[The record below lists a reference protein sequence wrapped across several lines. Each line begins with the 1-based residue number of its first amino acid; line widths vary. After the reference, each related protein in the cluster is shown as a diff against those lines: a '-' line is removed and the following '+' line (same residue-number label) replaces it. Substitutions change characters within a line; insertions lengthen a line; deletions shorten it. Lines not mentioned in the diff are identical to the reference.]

1 MDGMIWRGRNFESP
15 FMVGL
20 YELCTNDRMEEIVL
34 GHFLNLVLGVD
45 RFGDR
50 EKLKRLLSTDD
61 DEYLDDIRQNLLL
74 PLNQKLGKT
83 DAGLRSSDDIR
94 KLFRGADLGWGNGR
108 RLTDRVQHLVQSLI
122 HRDFGIEIQ
131 ARQIAEGHPY
141 LLCMDHWDFKG
152 FSDVGGNQV
161 DGSGLC
167 DSGMDQA
174 ASEVVQAYASSIVYR
189 LSATRMK
196 NNHGTDSLALICLDE
211 KVIRRFPKVAAVLRR
226 ERHPFRIVFCEY
238 KTGDGRHRLPFFKKG
253 AGSSFGAGA
262 FSSYADELS
271 NVARQVNAM
280 LRKAGIGDKLET
292 ISLYQADPVNW
303 DHSQMLDLSNV
314 DLYSDGYRRVLENPK
329 YLKLGEKLNAI
340 LEGQSSLKQEIID
353 KILRP
358 HMAIRQALAD
368 ASTIEE
374 FFATGRHFRFN
385 PARIGYKGKRDG
397 HIILHAIDPEDP
409 PLVEVVTR
417 NSSII
422 LHPAARKF
430 RQKGGRLVFGFEM
443 SDGMS
448 SPYLLQEEEIVRMVH
463 EELIPYLKR
472 IWKITRDLRQKGWR
486 NLPINERDQAQIR
499 RFMEAK
505 DLKEA
510 LLLLEEGHI
519 INFFRQAIQKRL
531 FMGNLRSLQINGN
544 RYSLFK
550 VVVGWGSRKFLEQ
563 LQVMCDAH
571 AQNACRYDQV
581 VVTLKERLRY
591 GSSKNRRKRKAKPRK
606 RASRPF
612 SREQA
617 LRFIA
622 GEVGIQLEEDGQM
635 AVVPRSGFPFTGPF
649 FERHDLEGHL
659 RMAVQGLLRS
669 ANLSFSHGPDFLRFP
684 LAISRGQ
691 PSFALRMVSS
701 GKASWDQLDRCV
713 RFQKRDARHIQ
724 NLNHALKANLHDP
737 QHFQAVVELG
747 RFGIAKTQLGS
758 VYGILDEWLDP
769 ASREEI
775 DRIAF
780 QTANDWDRLMVENV
794 TGQRRKSGEIGIVER
809 DGRTIKIN
817 GRNRILWFLEGVL
830 GGKEEPEVRFR
841 EDCLPKVKELCG
853 LPQHGMRLSQM
864 DLFSKRRL
872 SIPVFRELFARQ
884 HKIEEEAY
892 DDVLQILLHKTK
904 VRYQRNGHE
913 MRPILHAEEEEY
925 RRGQLGQLATVF
937 TPSNVFFAPSGRA
950 IAAEVSLRRDAQ
962 VSIHQTSNGF
972 PIVDLI
978 LNPLRSL

>member
-1 MDGMIWRGRNFESP
+1 
-15 FMVGL
+15 MVGL
-20 YELCTNDRMEEIVL
+20 YDLCSTEKMEEVVL
-34 GHFLNLVLGVD
+34 GQLMDLVRCAD
-45 RFGDR
+45 RFGDW
-50 EKLKRLLSTDD
+50 EELKRLLSTDD
-61 DEYLDDIRQNLLL
+61 EEYLADIRQSLLL

-108 RLTDRVQHLVQSLI
+108 RLTDRAQHLVQSLI

-152 FSDVGGNQV
+152 SSNVGGNQV
-161 DGSGLC
+161 DGLGLC

-174 ASEVVQAYASSIVYR
+174 AGEVVRAYASSIAYR

-196 NNHGTDSLALICLDE
+196 NNHGSDSLALMCLDE
-211 KVIRRFPKVAAVLRR
+211 KVIGRFPKVAAVLRR

-238 KTGDGRHRLPFFKKG
+238 KTGDGRHRLPFFKGG

-292 ISLYQADPVNW
+292 ISRYQADPVNW
-303 DHSQMLDLSNV
+303 DHLQMLDLSD

-329 YLKLGEKLNAI
+329 HLKLGGKLDAI
-340 LEGQSSLKQEIID
+340 LEGHSSLKQEITD

-368 ASTIEE
+368 ASTVEE

-397 HIILHAIDPEDP
+397 HIILQAINPEDP
-409 PLVEVVTR
+409 PRVEVVTR
-417 NSSII
+417 NSAII

-430 RQKGGRLVFGFEM
+430 RPKGGRLAFGFEM
-443 SDGMS
+443 SDGMA
-448 SPYLLQEEEIVRMVH
+448 SPYLLQEEEIFRMVH

-499 RFMEAK
+499 KFMEVK

-510 LLLLEEGHI
+510 LLQLEEGDI

-591 GSSKNRRKRKAKPRK
+591 GSSENRRKRKAKPRK
-606 RASRPF
+606 QASRPF
-612 SREQA
+612 SREQV
-617 LRFIA
+617 LRFS
-622 GEVGIQLEEDGQM
+622 
-635 AVVPRSGFPFTGPF
+635 VVS
-649 FERHDLEGHL
+649 
-659 RMAVQGLLRS
+659 S
-669 ANLSFSHGPDFLRFP
+669 SFSNP
-684 LAISRGQ
+684 A
-691 PSFALRMVSS
+691 VSS
-701 GKASWDQLDRCV
+701 TS
-713 RFQKRDARHIQ
+713 
-724 NLNHALKANLHDP
+724 
-737 QHFQAVVELG
+737 
-747 RFGIAKTQLGS
+747 T
-758 VYGILDEWLDP
+758 
-769 ASREEI
+769 
-775 DRIAF
+775 
-780 QTANDWDRLMVENV
+780 
-794 TGQRRKSGEIGIVER
+794 
-809 DGRTIKIN
+809 
-817 GRNRILWFLEGVL
+817 
-830 GGKEEPEVRFR
+830 
-841 EDCLPKVKELCG
+841 CLT
-853 LPQHGMRLSQM
+853 
-864 DLFSKRRL
+864 
-872 SIPVFRELFARQ
+872 RQ
-884 HKIEEEAY
+884 
-892 DDVLQILLHKTK
+892 
-904 VRYQRNGHE
+904 
-913 MRPILHAEEEEY
+913 
-925 RRGQLGQLATVF
+925 
-937 TPSNVFFAPSGRA
+937 
-950 IAAEVSLRRDAQ
+950 
-962 VSIHQTSNGF
+962 
-972 PIVDLI
+972 
-978 LNPLRSL
+978 